1 MWNRG
6 LLITGREVT
15 GTDLRP
21 AALMSDLGRRE
32 FFTVMTEDAASRGWM
47 EKYDVVMISPQ
58 CVDPVSLL
66 QNCLACEPELL
77 IVGCPRLSDEAAE
90 LLKEYRSRGGRA
102 LGPGSQG
109 FFDWEKK
116 LALCWSNSVRV
127 PESSPDARHVT
138 LIAQGGGVP
147 FSLYAMAVEAGVRFR
162 RVISLGNS
170 GDGDDE
176 LLRSMESAIDDPLT
190 SLLIVCLE
198 SLTRGRDFLAMT
210 ARAAER
216 KLPVVLLRV
225 GEADRFG
232 ERLASRHPDANWTD
246 QIMWKSVASQYGVVL
261 LSDAQQIVDLGK
273 LSSLGVRSRGNRV
286 AVLASSEG
294 IAMLQA
300 DQCEAAGLDVVKF
313 SPLLQAKISSR
324 VPGWA
329 PTQNPVDLSEKVL
342 KSGRLLSEILDDVQ
356 KSDECD
362 MILLATGSLT
372 ASQGETVARAMSAG
386 WHGEL
391 PMACCCLSRWRPLEE
406 MVKRMNADGIPLF
419 SSPRRVAE
427 AMSSLWRI
435 GRKFTQVPADSRSAE
450 KGFLDSC
457 PEKLSEYDAMGL
469 VGAYGLK
476 TVPHVFCKSVAEAI
490 EAQHSLGF
498 PLVLKVVSPSF
509 ASKQQARA
517 VALNLRTEEAL
528 RNAYGRILDRASR
541 IHPDAVITGVFAQ
554 KMITDGIECM
564 IGIKRDPLFGPV
576 VAVALGG
583 AYYGLMRD
591 ISLRVAPV
599 STDTALDMIK
609 SLKGYPLLSGEWFGH
624 ENDVD
629 ALAQQIVTLSEMACA
644 EPDIELLDINPI
656 FVRPKGLGA
665 EIADAFAVRS
675 LAATGSTK
683 PARELNF

>member
-6 LLITGREVT
+6 LLITGREMA

-32 FFTVMTEDAASRGWM
+32 FFTVMTEDAAAGGWK
-47 EKYDVVMISPQ
+47 EKFDVVMISPQ
-58 CVDPVSLL
+58 CTDPVPLL
-66 QNCLACEPELL
+66 QNCLACDVEYV
-77 IVGCPRLSDEAAE
+77 IVGSPRLSDEAAE
-90 LLKEYRSRGGRA
+90 LLKEFRSRGGRA
-102 LGPGSQG
+102 IGPGSQG

-162 RVISLGNS
+162 RVISLGNC
-170 GDGDDE
+170 GDGDNE
-176 LLRSMESAIDDPLT
+176 LLRAMESAIADPLT

-210 ARAAER
+210 TRAAER

-225 GEADRFG
+225 GEADQFG

-246 QIMWKSVASQYGVVL
+246 RIMWNSVAGQYGVVL
-261 LSDAQQIVDLGK
+261 LRDAQQIVDLGK

-313 SPLLQAKISSR
+313 SHELQAKIGSR

-329 PTQNPVDLSEKVL
+329 PTQNPVDLSERVL
-342 KSGRLLSEILDDVQ
+342 KDGRLLSGILDDVQ

-362 MILLATGSLT
+362 MILLATGSLS
-372 ASQGETVARAMSAG
+372 ASEGETLARAMSAV

-427 AMSSLWRI
+427 AMASLWRI
-435 GRKFTQVPADSRSAE
+435 GRKFTQIPADCKPAE
-450 KGFLDSC
+450 NGFLDSC

-469 VGAYGLK
+469 VDAYGLK
-476 TVPHVFCKSVAEAI
+476 TVPHRFCRSVAEVI

-509 ASKQQARA
+509 ASKQEVRA

-541 IHPDAVITGVFAQ
+541 VHPDAVITGVFAQ
-554 KMITDGIECM
+554 KMVTDGIECM

-599 STDTALDMIK
+599 SIDTALDMIK
-609 SLKGYPLLSGEWFGH
+609 SLKGYPLLSGEWFGL

-629 ALAQQIVTLSEMACA
+629 ALARQIVTLSEMACA
-644 EPDIELLDINPI
+644 EPDIEILDINPI

-665 EIADAFAVRS
+665 EIADAFAVRRKKS
-675 LAATGSTK
+675 
-683 PARELNF
+683 